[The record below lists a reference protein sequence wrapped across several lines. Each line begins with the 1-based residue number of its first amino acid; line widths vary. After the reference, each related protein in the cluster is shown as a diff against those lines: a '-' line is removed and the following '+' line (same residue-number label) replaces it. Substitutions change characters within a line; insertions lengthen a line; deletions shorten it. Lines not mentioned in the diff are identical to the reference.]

1 MKNKKNKLTTKELEN
16 LQAIISILTDLQYK
30 IGSSEIAKNNLL
42 QSYNVTKLDLRD
54 MQVELKDKY
63 GHVSIDVTD
72 GSLTEIKEADEQA
85 DKKD

>member
-1 MKNKKNKLTTKELEN
+1 MSKKATKITDKELED
-16 LQAIISILTDLQYK
+16 LQAKISTINDLQYK

-42 QSYNVTKLDLRD
+42 QSYNVAKLGLRD
-54 MQVELKDKY
+54 MQVELKEKY

-72 GSLTEIKEADEQA
+72 GSLTEIKEADEQT

>member
-1 MKNKKNKLTTKELEN
+1 MSKKATKITDKELED
-16 LQAIISILTDLQYK
+16 LQAKISTINDLQYK

-42 QSYNVTKLDLRD
+42 QSYNVAKSGLRD
-54 MQVELKDKY
+54 MQVELKEKY

-72 GSLTEIKEADEQA
+72 GSLTEIKEADEQT

>member
-1 MKNKKNKLTTKELEN
+1 MSKKATKITDKELED
-16 LQAIISILTDLQYK
+16 LQAKISTINDLQYK

>member
-1 MKNKKNKLTTKELEN
+1 MKKKKNKLTTKELEN
-16 LQAIISILTDLQYK
+16 LQAKINILTDLQYK
-30 IGSSEIAKNNLL
+30 IGNSEILKNNLL
-42 QSYNVTKLDLRD
+42 QSYSVAKLDLRD

-63 GHVSIDVTD
+63 GRVSIDVTD

>member
-1 MKNKKNKLTTKELEN
+1 MSKKAKKVTDKELED
-16 LQAIISILTDLQYK
+16 LQAKISTINDLQYK

-42 QSYNVTKLDLRD
+42 QSYNVAKLGLRD
-54 MQVELKDKY
+54 MQVELKEKY

-72 GSLTEIKEADEQA
+72 GSLTEIKEADEQT

>member
-1 MKNKKNKLTTKELEN
+1 MSKKATKVTDKELEN
-16 LQAIISILTDLQYK
+16 LQAKISTINDLQYK

-42 QSYNVTKLDLRD
+42 QSYNVAKLGLRD
-54 MQVELKDKY
+54 MQVELKEKY

-72 GSLTEIKEADEQA
+72 GSLTEIKEADEQT